1 MVNTTLQGFSSAN
14 YVPMRKTAAILIIIS
29 RGGYAMNTE
38 REIVQHALNWYL
50 SDLRQEIVKTEKH
63 EMKQQL
69 HREETVLKEFLYK
82 ISHSDPQSPESAC
95 AYLVDL

>member
-63 EMKQQL
+63 EMKQEL
-69 HREETVLKEFLYK
+69 HHEEAVLKRFINK
-82 ISHSDPQSPESAC
+82 IGQTDPQSPGNAC
-95 AYLVDL
+95 AYLLDL